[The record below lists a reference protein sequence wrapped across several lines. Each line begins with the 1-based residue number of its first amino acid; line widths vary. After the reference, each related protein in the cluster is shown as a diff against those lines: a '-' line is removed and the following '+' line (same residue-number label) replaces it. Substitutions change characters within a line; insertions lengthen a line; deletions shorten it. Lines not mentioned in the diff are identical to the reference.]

1 MSSTQRPLAGAARER
16 LIESHLPL
24 VKAVARRYAGRGAE
38 LDDLVQ
44 VGAIGLIKATDRFDP
59 GRGVAFA
66 SFATPTIEG
75 EIRHHLR
82 DRTSA
87 LRIPRELQ
95 YLSREIRRCQGQL
108 AGTLGRA
115 PTTAELAAA
124 VSAEEQDVER
134 ALAAEQARDSVP
146 IPADDDESPPPEI
159 RAPYEGSDERLA
171 LVDQMRALDDR
182 ERQIVYLRFHADLTE
197 REIARQVGISQAHV
211 SRLLTGALQKL
222 RDELGTI
229 DSPSDTGDTTMKPL
243 ISPANK
249 GVPSSARAG
258 MSKRRRGQTPAGR
271 GADNRIRGVTGP
283 RAKATVA
290 RYLELPYHVMVKTER
305 EGSRAAWTASV
316 EELPGCMARGDTPDE
331 AVEQL
336 RPAMEAWLTAAIA
349 EEKEIPAPARD
360 TAKPKT
366 PSSHSG
372 RFLVRMPSD
381 LHEQLALAAERRQV
395 SLNRYVTDA
404 LAQAVSPSPPPP
416 ADAPIVAVP
425 ATAAPPKRA
434 PARSLRVALAA
445 NLVVVV
451 VAGLVAVALL
461 VLALQRGI

>member
-1 MSSTQRPLAGAARER
+1 MSSTQRPLADAARER

-95 YLSREIRRCQGQL
+95 HLSQEIRRCQGQL
-108 AGTLGRA
+108 AGTLGRD

-146 IPADDDESPPPEI
+146 IPTDEDEPAPPEI
-159 RAPYEGSDERLA
+159 RAPYDGSDQRLA
-171 LVDQMRALDDR
+171 LAEQMRALDDR

-222 RDELGTI
+222 RDELGAP
-229 DSPSDTGDTTMKPL
+229 DFSPESGDTTMKPL
-243 ISPANK
+243 ISPVNTGAP
-249 GVPSSARAG
+249 GPPRAG
-258 MSKRRRGQTPAGR
+258 MRKRHRGQTRTGR
-271 GADNRIRGVTGP
+271 GADNRLPGVTGP

-305 EGSRAAWTASV
+305 EGSSAAWTASV
-316 EELPGCMARGDTPDE
+316 EELPGCMARGGTPDE

-360 TAKPKT
+360 AAKPKA
-366 PSSHSG
+366 PASYSG
-372 RFLVRMPSD
+372 RFLVRMPSE

-404 LAQAVSPSPPPP
+404 LAQSVSPTPPPP
-416 ADAPIVAVP
+416 APAAVSSDP
-425 ATAAPPKRA
+425 AAAPKRA

>member
-38 LDDLVQ
+38 FEDLVQ

-66 SFATPTIEG
+66 SFAAPTIEG

-95 YLSREIRRCQGQL
+95 HLSREIRRCQGQL
-108 AGTLGRA
+108 AGTLGRE
-115 PTTAELAAA
+115 PTTAELAVAVAA
-124 VSAEEQDVER
+124 DELDVER
-134 ALAAEQARDSVP
+134 ALAAEQARDAVP
-146 IPADDDESPPPEI
+146 IPADEDESPPPVI
-159 RAPYEGSDERLA
+159 RAPFEGADDRLA
-171 LVDQMRALDDR
+171 LADQMRALDER

-211 SRLLTGALQKL
+211 SRLLTGALEKL
-222 RDELGTI
+222 RAELAAADLALDG
-229 DSPSDTGDTTMKPL
+229 GDTTVKPL
-243 ISPANK
+243 ISPANQ
-249 GVPSSARAG
+249 GGAGSGRAG
-258 MSKRRRGQTPAGR
+258 MSRRRRGQDRVGQDA
-271 GADNRIRGVTGP
+271 ANRIQGVTGP

-290 RYLELPYHVMVKTER
+290 RYIELPYHVMVKTER
-305 EGSRAAWTASV
+305 EGSSAAWTASV

-331 AVEQL
+331 AVQQL
-336 RPAMEAWLTAAIA
+336 RPAMEAWLSAAIA

-360 TAKPKT
+360 AVKPRT
-366 PSSHSG
+366 PSSYSG
-372 RFLVRMPSD
+372 RFLVRMPSE
-381 LHEQLALAAERRQV
+381 LHEQLALAAERGQV

-404 LAQAVSPSPPPP
+404 LADAVSPTPP
-416 ADAPIVAVP
+416 AA
-425 ATAAPPKRA
+425 ATAPDVGAGAPARRA
-434 PARSLRVALAA
+434 PGRSLRVALAA
-445 NLVVVV
+445 NLVVVI